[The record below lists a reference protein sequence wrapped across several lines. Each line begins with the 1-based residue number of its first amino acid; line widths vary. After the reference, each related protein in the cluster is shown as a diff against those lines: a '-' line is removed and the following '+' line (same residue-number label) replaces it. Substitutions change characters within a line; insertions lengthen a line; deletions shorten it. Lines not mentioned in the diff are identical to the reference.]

1 VNYPCVFHICNR
13 LTRIP
18 GYAAMLA
25 LLWVIPSRLAA
36 EAKSPDYT
44 RAIGK
49 LEQIVHEEMT
59 TWGIS
64 GISLALV
71 DDQQTIY
78 AAGFGEAKRDSV
90 FRCGSISKLFNAVA
104 VMQLVE
110 AGKLDLDA
118 PLDRYGPGL
127 LPVIPFTNETAVV
140 LRQLLCHRS
149 GMVRETP
156 VGGYFDDAQ
165 AGLARM
171 VASVTQCVLVNP
183 PNTKTRYSNVGPSI
197 AGRVVELVSGQKY
210 PDYQRQ
216 HVLGPLGMTSSAWQ
230 LKGVPRGRLAPYY
243 MLVADGRSGFKHQRA
258 PVFDLGTIPAG
269 NLFTTAEDLARFVS
283 MLAAEGRGGKG
294 RVLTPESLG
303 RMFTPQLTTEPTGF
317 GLGFMVGKFRDH
329 KTISHNGAV
338 YGCSSSLV
346 FLPGAK
352 IGVVVLGNEDE
363 VNGRIG
369 KLANFALSLM
379 LEVKLGETPPSL
391 PEPFSLSAD
400 ALAAFAGDYESQS
413 YWAKLE
419 AKGGRLSA
427 NISGQP
433 TKLTP
438 VGPLRFLADSRVND
452 AASVMFERDA
462 AGCVTGFTLGI
473 QKFVRVP
480 LNVPDVPAEWHA
492 YFGSYGPSFI
502 PLVVSA
508 RHGHLYAMTEN
519 MADYRLTPVNRHV
532 FAFPPGL
539 YVDEHLV
546 FLPDRGGKPH
556 SVNLANMVLRRR

>member
-1 VNYPCVFHICNR
+1 MRNC
-13 LTRIP
+13 LTRTLGWAVP
-18 GYAAMLA
+18 LA
-25 LLWVIPSRLAA
+25 SLLVIPSPLAA
-36 EAKSPDYT
+36 EPKSPDYSG
-44 RAIGK
+44 AIGQ
-49 LEQIVHEEMT
+49 LEQAVHEEMT
-59 TWGIS
+59 AWGIS

-71 DDQQTIY
+71 DDQQVVH

-110 AGKLDLDA
+110 VGKLDLDA

-127 LPVIPFTNETAVV
+127 LPVNPFTNETPVV

-149 GMVRETP
+149 GMIRETP

-165 AGLARM
+165 AGLVRM
-171 VASVTQCVLVNP
+171 VASVSQCVLVNP
-183 PNTKTRYSNVGPSI
+183 PNTKTRYTNVGPSI
-197 AGRVVELVSGQKY
+197 AGRVVELVSDQSF
-210 PDYQRQ
+210 PEYQRQ
-216 HVLGPLGMTSSAWQ
+216 HVFGPLGMTSSAWR
-230 LKGVPRGRLAPYY
+230 LKDVPRGRLAPYY
-243 MLVADGRSGFKHQRA
+243 MQVADGHGGFKHQRA

-269 NLFTTAEDLARFVS
+269 NLFTTAEDLARFAS
-283 MLAAEGRGGKG
+283 MLATEGRTANG
-294 RVLTPESLG
+294 RVLKAESLAQ
-303 RMFTPQLTTEPTGF
+303 MFTPQLTTEPTGF

-346 FLPGAK
+346 FLPDVK
-352 IGVVVLGNEDE
+352 IGVVVLGNEDV
-363 VNGRIG
+363 VNARIG
-369 KLANFALSLM
+369 KLANLALSLM
-379 LEVKLGETPPSL
+379 LEAKLGEKPTST
-391 PEPFSLSAD
+391 PEPISLSA
-400 ALAAFAGDYESQS
+400 AEVAAFAGDYESQS

-419 AKGGRLSA
+419 VKGGRLVA

-438 VGPLRFLADSRVND
+438 VEPLRFLADSRVND
-452 AASVMFERDA
+452 ATPAVFDRD
-462 AGCVTGFTLGI
+462 GTGRVTGFSLGV
-473 QKFVRVP
+473 QKFTRVP
-480 LNVPDVPAEWHA
+480 LNAPDIPPEWRG
-492 YFGSYGPSFI
+492 YFGAYGPSFI

-546 FLPDRGGKPH
+546 FLTDRTGKPR